1 MKYAIQEKPL
11 TNEQEQIIEKGFEA
25 FDNAFF
31 NAKNTIKTYT
41 FVIED
46 SDYIGSLKARL
57 SWGNFHIVEVFVK
70 EDMRGQGIGTKLM
83 QHAIA
88 VAKKDGAKFVSIK
101 TSNPTAK
108 ALYEKLGF
116 IVHNVM
122 EGYSF
127 GLKFYTLVYN
137 KL

>member
-1 MKYAIQEKPL
+1 MKYFIQEKSL
-11 TNEQEQIIEKGFEA
+11 TQEQEKIIEKGFEA
-25 FDNAFF
+25 FDDAFF
-31 NAKNTIKTYT
+31 NAKNTVKTYS

-46 SDYIGSLKARL
+46 SDYVGSLKARL

-70 EDMRGQGIGTKLM
+70 ENMRGQGIGTYLIK
-83 QHAIA
+83 HALE
-88 VAKKDGAKFVSIK
+88 VARKDKAKFVSIK
-101 TSNPTAK
+101 TSNPKAK

>member
-1 MKYAIQEKPL
+1 MTKFVL
-11 TNEQEQIIEKGFEA
+11 TF
-25 FDNAFF
+25 
-31 NAKNTIKTYT
+31 KNKS
-41 FVIED
+41 VED
-46 SDYIGSLKARL
+46 I
-57 SWGNFHIVEVFVK
+57 EVFVK
-70 EDMRGQGIGTKLM
+70 EDMRGQGIGTKLI

-88 VAKKDGAKFVSIK
+88 VAKEDGAKFVSIK
-101 TSNPTAK
+101 TSNPIAK

-116 IVHNVM
+116 VVHNVM